1 VARSP
6 RLKEYEKKR
15 RFDVTPEPAPGQ
27 GKRPETGPK
36 GAAIFMVHKHAARA
50 LHYDLRLEMDGALA
64 SWAIPKGPSYDP
76 AIKRLAVQTEDHP
89 LEYGS
94 FEGRIPEGEYG
105 AGDSLIW
112 DRGWYETIP
121 PGEQS
126 AMRQKGHL
134 ALTLHGE
141 KLKGQWH
148 LVRTGSRKSPA
159 GPKSQWLFFKGK
171 DELANSS
178 YDVVSE
184 RPESVE
190 SGRKIARGPEPRRD
204 PKELP
209 FVAPEDLARRVFP
222 PMLTTLVKE
231 LPKPR
236 EDWEYELKY
245 DGFRAVAGVAT
256 GGRVALLSRNDLDL
270 KPRFPAVV
278 RALQRLVV
286 REAVLDGEVVALD
299 PRGVPRFQLLQD
311 GTGPLV
317 YFVFDLLWLDGEDLR
332 ERPLEERRE
341 LLQSLVSNAPPEIQ
355 LSLRIDDPESF
366 LKVAARKGFEG
377 VVAKRRGTPY
387 RGSRSR
393 DWLKIK
399 VLNEQEMAI
408 VGFTDST
415 AGGGMIGALLLAVSE
430 GKTLRFAG
438 KVGTGFSEKL
448 RVSLRKQLTRDE
460 VAQPTATGAP
470 RMKEAHWV
478 KPKLVAQVAFSEW
491 TSDDLLR
498 QPSFLGLRDDK
509 GPYDTKRERVK

>member
-1 VARSP
+1 
-6 RLKEYEKKR
+6 
-15 RFDVTPEPAPGQ
+15 
-27 GKRPETGPK
+27 
-36 GAAIFMVHKHAARA
+36 
-50 LHYDLRLEMDGALA
+50 
-64 SWAIPKGPSYDP
+64 
-76 AIKRLAVQTEDHP
+76 
-89 LEYGS
+89 
-94 FEGRIPEGEYG
+94 
-105 AGDSLIW
+105 
-112 DRGWYETIP
+112 
-121 PGEQS
+121 
-126 AMRQKGHL
+126 
-134 ALTLHGE
+134 
-141 KLKGQWH
+141 
-148 LVRTGSRKSPA
+148 
-159 GPKSQWLFFKGK
+159 
-171 DELANSS
+171 
-178 YDVVSE
+178 
-184 RPESVE
+184 
-190 SGRKIARGPEPRRD
+190 
-204 PKELP
+204 
-209 FVAPEDLARRVFP
+209 
-222 PMLTTLVKE
+222 
-231 LPKPR
+231 
-236 EDWEYELKY
+236 
-245 DGFRAVAGVAT
+245 
-256 GGRVALLSRNDLDL
+256 
-270 KPRFPAVV
+270 VV

-332 ERPLEERRE
+332 ERPLDERRE

-377 VVAKRRGTPY
+377 VVAKRRGAPY
-387 RGSRSR
+387 RSSRSR

-448 RVSLRKQLTRDE
+448 RESLRKQLNRDE

-470 RMKEAHWV
+470 RMKDAHWV

-491 TSDDLLR
+491 TSEGFLR

-509 GPYDTKRERVK
+509 GVYETKRERVK

>member
-1 VARSP
+1 
-6 RLKEYEKKR
+6 
-15 RFDVTPEPAPGQ
+15 
-27 GKRPETGPK
+27 
-36 GAAIFMVHKHAARA
+36 MVHKHAARA

-76 AIKRLAVQTEDHP
+76 SIKRLAVQTEDHP

-112 DRGWYETIP
+112 DRGWYETAP

-134 ALTLHGE
+134 ALELHGE

-148 LVRTGSRKSPA
+148 LVRTGSRKTPA

-171 DELANSS
+171 DELANTS
-178 YDVVSE
+178 YDVVAE
-184 RPESVE
+184 RPESVA
-190 SGRKIARGPEPRRD
+190 SGRKIARGPEPKRD
-204 PKELP
+204 PKDLP
-209 FVAPEDLARRVFP
+209 FVTPEELVRRVFP
-222 PMLTTLVKE
+222 PMLATLVKE
-231 LPKPR
+231 LPAPR
-236 EDWEYELKY
+236 EGWEYELKY
-245 DGFRAVAGVAT
+245 DGFRAVAGVAS

-270 KPRFPAVV
+270 GPRFPAVV

-332 ERPLEERRE
+332 ERPLDERRE

-355 LSLRIDDPESF
+355 PSLRIDHPESF

-377 VVAKRRGTPY
+377 VVAKRRGAPY
-387 RGSRSR
+387 RGGRSR

-408 VGFTDST
+408 VGFTESK
-415 AGGGMIGALLLAVSE
+415 AGGGQSGHIGALLLGVAE

-448 RVSLRKQLTRDE
+448 RETLGKRLARDE
-460 VAQPTATGAP
+460 VDTPTAVGAP
-470 RMKEAHWV
+470 RMKDAHWV

-491 TSDDLLR
+491 TSEGFLR

-509 GPYDTKRERVK
+509 GVYETKRERAK